1 MLRCFELEK
10 FTRSEIQNVVRKT
23 NLFKEKEIFD
33 VLEVKYDEIEKTLRS
48 FMDQESLPPQA
59 QEERMEGKRKA
70 KQANMERKIVKQ
82 EVESNSDELSVKQEF
97 DRDGHDNSSTDNG
110 QKEEEYFENGKY
122 KEELE
127 PMMNSTK
134 CERPKAINPGSI
146 KKFNCGSCKMG
157 AFNRNELVSHWI
169 SDCKLV
175 PSELFQSKIF
185 KC

>member
-1 MLRCFELEK
+1 MKIIDLFSAFAVWVEDKEDLKEIKKVEVLSCFELEK

-122 KEELE
+122 KDL
-127 PMMNSTK
+127 
-134 CERPKAINPGSI
+134 G
-146 KKFNCGSCKMG
+146 
-157 AFNRNELVSHWI
+157 LVS
-169 SDCKLV
+169 CPRGEATPYLV
-175 PSELFQSKIF
+175 SARATGRRQYMAG
-185 KC
+185 C

>member
-1 MLRCFELEK
+1 
-10 FTRSEIQNVVRKT
+10 
-23 NLFKEKEIFD
+23 
-33 VLEVKYDEIEKTLRS
+33 
-48 FMDQESLPPQA
+48 MDQESLPPQA

-97 DRDGHDNSSTDNG
+97 DRDGHDNSSIVG

-146 KKFNCGSCKMG
+146 KKFNWGSCKMG
-157 AFNRNELVSHWI
+157 AFNRYELVSHWI
-169 SDCKLV
+169 NDCKLV
-175 PSELFQSKIF
+175 PSELFQSKIY